1 MPVQARRLEVAEYQ
15 RFRDLVVTRLA
26 AEAARSLGCGDAG
39 LEAAE
44 KALRRRRGRLQE
56 HRRPAPQASRNAPDR
71 RRRRRHH
78 RPALR
83 RGQQPVGCHPQRPA
97 RSDANR
103 LTSPGPKMILV
114 TYKNDAHPASAG
126 PGLFVRPACE
136 HHGRRR

>member
-78 RPALR
+78 RPALSEA
-83 RGQQPVGCHPQRPA
+83 GSQR
-97 RSDANR
+97 DAICNAPHAQTR
-103 LTSPGPKMILV
+103 T
-114 TYKNDAHPASAG
+114 A
-126 PGLFVRPACE
+126 
-136 HHGRRR
+136 